1 MQLVDA
7 RKSFGLTV
15 KAGRKR
21 RGLSQEELA
30 ERAGLQRSYVADVER
45 GSRNLSLENITRLA
59 RALRVRVADLFPERN
74 ELVNILLVDDERDD
88 VDVTLSAFKKA
99 RFANRVQVV
108 SDGQAALDH
117 LFRAGKYAD
126 SPGGSSQVVLL
137 NLHLPKLSGLD
148 FLRCVR
154 ADERTRAIPVVVL
167 TFKQVLSDIA
177 ECQRLGVKTFIRK
190 PLNFETLS
198 RITPRLNL
206 DWALIRPA
214 RRLQ

>member
-1 MQLVDA
+1 
-7 RKSFGLTV
+7 
-15 KAGRKR
+15 
-21 RGLSQEELA
+21 
-30 ERAGLQRSYVADVER
+30 
-45 GSRNLSLENITRLA
+45 
-59 RALRVRVADLFPERN
+59 
-74 ELVNILLVDDERDD
+74 
-88 VDVTLSAFKKA
+88 
-99 RFANRVQVV
+99 V